1 MTDAS
6 ITMLLDV
13 STIEVFLIALAMF
26 AAGGVTGLTGFGFA
40 LVSTATLAVVLDPQ
54 TAVVIAILPVLAT
67 NLELANELDRE
78 RLRHCVGQFWL
89 FLLAA
94 AIGTVLGMVL
104 LRRIP
109 AVLFT
114 LVLGVLILVYV
125 LFTQTLIPIRGVE
138 QVSTRFVRQN
148 TVVNAGVGFAG
159 GAVFG
164 ASNIGVPVVAYLDS
178 FGLDRSTFVG
188 LLALILLGIST
199 LRVGVAWGL
208 GLYGSNSLLLLSA
221 GAALPALLGTVSGQA
236 IRHRLPDRYIGAGV
250 LVLLTIIGIRLTVSG
265 LRML

>member
-1 MTDAS
+1 MVLGAS
-6 ITMLLDV
+6 I
-13 STIEVFLIALAMF
+13 IEVVLIITIMF

-40 LVSTATLAVVLDPQ
+40 LVSTATLAIVLNPE

-67 NLELANELDRE
+67 NIELVSELDRN
-78 RLRHCVGQFWL
+78 RLRHCVSRFWL

-94 AIGTVLGMVL
+94 AVGTVFGMVL

-109 AVLFT
+109 TVLFT
-114 LVLGVLILVYV
+114 LVLGVLILMYV
-125 LFTQTLIPIRGVE
+125 LLTQTVVSLPGIER
-138 QVSTRFVRQN
+138 VSTRFIRQN
-148 TVVNAGVGFAG
+148 TIANAGVGFAG

-164 ASNIGVPVVAYLDS
+164 ASNVGVPVVAYLDS
-178 FGLDRSTFVG
+178 FDLERSTFVG

-208 GLYGSNSLLLLSA
+208 GLYGSSSLLLLSA
-221 GAALPALLGTVSGQA
+221 GAALPAFFGTIGGEA

-250 LVLLTIIGIRLTVSG
+250 LVLLAVIGLRLTVSG
-265 LRML
+265 VSAL